1 MKLAGHNRMATLPLG
16 SANNVPDADLK
27 TLVAWILA
35 LK

>member
-1 MKLAGHNRMATLPLG
+1 MKIAHSNVAPQ

-27 TLVAWILA
+27 ALDEWILA